1 MLNLRFCICFIFLLI
16 SSSINYN
23 SLYNYYKDNNQEI
36 IKEENI
42 EEKFKKEILKFKK
55 NNSTVHPKIELNSL
69 SALLMDGE
77 NNRVLYEV
85 NGYQEMPMASTTK
98 IMTCIIA
105 LEAGNLN
112 DVVTVSSY
120 AAGMPDVQLHIKAGN
135 SII

>member
-1 MLNLRFCICFIFLLI
+1 
-16 SSSINYN
+16 
-23 SLYNYYKDNNQEI
+23 
-36 IKEENI
+36 
-42 EEKFKKEILKFKK
+42 
-55 NNSTVHPKIELNSL
+55 
-69 SALLMDGE
+69 MDGE

-120 AAGMPDVQLHIKAGN
+120 AQECPMYSYILKLGN